1 MQTTILMSA
10 VVALVG
16 YLLGSISFAI
26 LIMKLYTHKD
36 IRDFGSG
43 NAGMTNILRTLGK
56 KAAAL
61 TLIGD
66 LGKGVLA
73 VVLARWVFSLAGI
86 ENTAIGA
93 YVAGFFALIGHIYP
107 LYFGF
112 KGGKGILVSAGVIL
126 VLDPLL
132 FPILI
137 AVFLITVIFTKI
149 VSLSS
154 LVCCAVYPIATYVVH
169 MLQGRPALI
178 DTLLAVCISLIV
190 VFMHRSNIKRLLN
203 GTEARFGQ
211 KKK

>member
-10 VVALVG
+10 VVAIIG

-66 LGKGVLA
+66 LGKGALA

-93 YVAGFFALIGHIYP
+93 YVAGFFALFGHIYP

-126 VLDPLL
+126 VIDPLV

-137 AVFLITVIFTKI
+137 AVFLITVILTKI
-149 VSLSS
+149 VSFSS
-154 LVCCAVYPIATYVVH
+154 LVCCAVFPIATYVVH

-178 DTLLAVCISLIV
+178 DTLLAACISLVV